1 MMPANLTASS
11 SFFPE
16 GGGHQSSITD
26 AKPSYPRRN
35 DFLLVEFRKAQSE
48 SSAFIHLKDIYPPF
62 SKGTCYIRLCGCS
75 HEPYTF
81 QGFTVHQG
89 ATSDGG
95 IFLLKVIETK

>member
-1 MMPANLTASS
+1 MMPANLMASS

-26 AKPSYPRRN
+26 AKPSYLRRN

-48 SSAFIHLKDIYPPF
+48 SSAFIHLKDIHPPF
-62 SKGTCYIRLCGCS
+62 SKGMCYIRLCGCS
-75 HEPYTF
+75 CEPYTF

-89 ATSDGG
+89 ATSDGR